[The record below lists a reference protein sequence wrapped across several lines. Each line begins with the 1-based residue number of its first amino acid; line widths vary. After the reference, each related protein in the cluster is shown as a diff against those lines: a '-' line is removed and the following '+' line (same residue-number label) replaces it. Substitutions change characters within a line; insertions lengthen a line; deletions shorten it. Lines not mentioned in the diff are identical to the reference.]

1 MNNENTSRDDEDL
14 EAFLARQSSVTTDYG
29 NLELVE
35 PPPAVDEKVLAA
47 AKASTR
53 SPAAKPTPGA
63 APVKPAATP
72 AEIPAATKP
81 LPPTQA
87 GGPEASRV
95 ERRKRVREPVE
106 VDDEPLP
113 VRRPRWLIPAVLA
126 ASVLVAV
133 GVGVNLLED
142 APVDIEDGSG
152 TGALTA
158 KRARE
163 RNEAKKAAADASAQ
177 ASAEEAVAVPEAEAL
192 PPPPMF
198 EPEGPQ
204 VQDLNAAIALIRK
217 ELVLANQIAAATE
230 VAPGRPAAA
239 AGKLADSPDA
249 AAPAVPAAS
258 SVIQPRDRRL
268 TKILEL
274 FDGGSVDLAADSLE
288 IFLRDFEDDPI
299 SQRILAV
306 KP

>member
-1 MNNENTSRDDEDL
+1 MSTEHFPQDDDDL

-47 AKASTR
+47 AKASTP
-53 SPAAKPTPGA
+53 SPAAKP
-63 APVKPAATP
+63 AT
-72 AEIPAATKP
+72 ITP
-81 LPPTQA
+81 LPPTVSQGPAA
-87 GGPEASRV
+87 GGV
-95 ERRKRVREPVE
+95 ERRKRVREPVA

-113 VRRPRWLIPAVLA
+113 ARRPRWLIPAALA

-133 GVGVNLLED
+133 GVGVNMLEGP
-142 APVDIEDGSG
+142 PVDLDDGSG

-158 KRARE
+158 RRARE
-163 RNEAKKAAADASAQ
+163 RNEAKKAAAEASAQ
-177 ASAEEAVAVPEAEAL
+177 ASADEDVAVLEVEAL
-192 PPPPMF
+192 PPPPIF

-204 VQDLNAAIALIRK
+204 VQDLDAAIALIRK
-217 ELVLANQIAAATE
+217 ELVLASQIAAAAE
-230 VAPGRPAAA
+230 DASEKPAAA
-239 AGKLADSPDA
+239 AGRLAENLDA
-249 AAPAVPAAS
+249 AAPAAPAAS

-274 FDGGSVDLAADSLE
+274 FDGGNEDLAADSLE